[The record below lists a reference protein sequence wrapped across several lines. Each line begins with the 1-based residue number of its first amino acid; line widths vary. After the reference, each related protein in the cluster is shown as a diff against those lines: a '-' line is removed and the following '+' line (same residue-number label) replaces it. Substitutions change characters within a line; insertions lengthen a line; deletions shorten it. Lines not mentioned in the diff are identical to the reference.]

1 MDDLNA
7 RLDRLLSDPTAMAK
21 VQAMLASVAGNDS
34 PPSTPPPPNAPFP
47 PPNAPLPPP
56 NAPPPPSMPP
66 PAPGAE
72 DTALL
77 KALRPYVHG
86 EREKKLDEAI
96 KLMEL
101 SQLLP
106 LLRS

>member
-1 MDDLNA
+1 MHGIRRVEPMDELNEK
-7 RLDRLLSDPTAMAK
+7 LDRLLSDPAAVAK
-21 VQAMLASVAGNDS
+21 VQAMFASMTGGSSS
-34 PPSTPPPPNAPFP
+34 PATPAETPPTA
-47 PPNAPLPPP
+47 LPAASPD
-56 NAPPPPSMPP
+56 
-66 PAPGAE
+66 

-96 KLMEL
+96 KLVEL
-101 SQLLP
+101 SKLLP

>member
-1 MDDLNA
+1 MDDFNEK
-7 RLDRLLSDPTAMAK
+7 LDRLLSDPATVAK
-21 VQAMLASVAGNDS
+21 MQAMLDGLSGKGEAPSAPPPATNVP
-34 PPSTPPPPNAPFP
+34 PPSTAPD
-47 PPNAPLPPP
+47 
-56 NAPPPPSMPP
+56 
-66 PAPGAE
+66 

-77 KALRPYVHG
+77 KALRPYLHG

-101 SQLLP
+101 SRLLP

>member
-1 MDDLNA
+1 MDDLNE
-7 RLDRLLSDPTAMAK
+7 RLDRLLSDPAAMAK
-21 VQAMLASVAGNDS
+21 VQAMLASVTGGDNPAS
-34 PPSTPPPPNAPFP
+34 PPASPSSPPPSTD
-47 PPNAPLPPP
+47 
-56 NAPPPPSMPP
+56 
-66 PAPGAE
+66 

-96 KLMEL
+96 KLLEL
-101 SQLLP
+101 SRFLP